1 MTMRGIPAGY
11 YKTATTSTDGVQCEQ
26 NNKCTTTAS
35 TGCDAMKYSELGQS
49 YCTRVAIGY
58 EITGGYKAACSETGY
73 NTVTSSC
80 VTCSYKKC
88 DQYTGLTQT
97 CPVGFYFS
105 YSSTFSCSTC
115 GAGYYCEDGV
125 SRVTASSTWPVSGS
139 QNGTPQRCPAGYY
152 CSYNS
157 ITITSDSYYSLSE

>member
-1 MTMRGIPAGY
+1 V
-11 YKTATTSTDGVQCEQ
+11 TST
-26 NNKCTTTAS
+26 
-35 TGCDAMKYSELGQS
+35 
-49 YCTRVAIGY
+49 
-58 EITGGYKAACSETGY
+58 
-73 NTVTSSC
+73 C

-105 YSSTFSCSTC
+105 SSSTFSCSTC
-115 GAGYYCEDGV
+115 GSGYYCADGV
-125 SRVTASSTWPVSGS
+125 SRVTASSTWPVQNS

-157 ITITSDSYYSLSE
+157 ITITSDSYYSLSEQSTQTEVEYYPSRDLAGTSCPDNSYRRSNGLYCQLTSFGNSRNSQWGETGCTSSGNMAWIGEACESIVTN